1 MQENTQNVNEPSSSN
16 DLLNSLQ
23 NKLSDLKEKA
33 GEALETAE
41 EKAKELWNEAS
52 NSETVKEA
60 KEKLEDLTDG
70 AKGLWN
76 KLVDKIDGDNDA
88 TNPK

>member
-1 MQENTQNVNEPSSSN
+1 MQENSQNVNEPSTSN
-16 DLLNSLQ
+16 DMLNNLQ
-23 NKLSDLKEKA
+23 DKLGDLKDKA
-33 GEALETAE
+33 GDALHSAE

-60 KEKLEDLTDG
+60 KEKLDDLAEG

-76 KLVDKIDGDNDA
+76 KLVDKIDGDDETPA
-88 TNPK
+88 K